1 MLFIVPTPIGNL
13 KDITLRALE
22 ALKEVDAVFC
32 EDTRRTVNLLN
43 HFKIQKKLF
52 RYNEHDERS
61 VAAAMAWLRSGKTAA
76 LVTDGGSPCISDP
89 GRKLVAL
96 ARSTGIKV
104 TALPGPSAVIAAAAG
119 SGLPADSFIFLGFL
133 PRSRGKILKTLKA
146 AFTLNKTVIVFES
159 PHRLKKFLAMVRE
172 EFGPAIT
179 AVIAREIS
187 KIYEEWTGGAI
198 DDTIS
203 RIEAAGDV
211 KGEAVVLLRPPEKA
225 DTEEEEEETGTGS
238 HRRTT
243 DEEEE
248 EAGEQGLS

>member
-22 ALKEVDAVFC
+22 TLKEVDAVFC
-32 EDTRRTVNLLN
+32 EDTRRTSHLLN
-43 HFKIQKKLF
+43 HFGIQKKLF

-61 VAAAMAWLRSGKTAA
+61 VAGAMAWLRGGKSAA

-89 GRKLVAL
+89 GRKLAAL

-133 PRSRGKILKTLKA
+133 PRSRGKIVKALTA
-146 AFTLNKTVIVFES
+146 AFALKKTVILFES
-159 PHRLKKFLAMVRE
+159 PHRLKKFLALARE
-172 EFGPAIT
+172 EFGPGLT

-187 KIYEEWTGGAI
+187 KIYEEWVGGPV
-198 DDTIS
+198 DETIAK
-203 RIEAAGDV
+203 IEAAGDV
-211 KGEAVVLLRPPEKA
+211 KGEVVVLLRPA
-225 DTEEEEEETGTGS
+225 DSEEEE
-238 HRRTT
+238 R
-243 DEEEE
+243 
-248 EAGEQGLS
+248 EAPASGGPEDWLP

>member
-22 ALKEVDAVFC
+22 ALKETDAIFC
-32 EDTRRTVNLLN
+32 EDTRRTSHLLN
-43 HFKIQKKLF
+43 HFGIQKKLF

-61 VAAAMAWLRSGKTAA
+61 VAGAMAWLREGKSAA

-96 ARSTGIKV
+96 ARATGIKV

-119 SGLPADSFIFLGFL
+119 SGLPADSFVFLGFL
-133 PRSRGKILKTLKA
+133 PRARGKILKALTA
-146 AFTLNKTVIVFES
+146 AFTLKKTVILFES
-159 PHRLKKFLAMVRE
+159 PYRLKKFLTMARA
-172 EFGPAIT
+172 EFGPGLTAI
-179 AVIAREIS
+179 VAREIS

-203 RIEAAGDV
+203 KIEAAGEV
-211 KGEAVVLLRPPEKA
+211 KGEVV
-225 DTEEEEEETGTGS
+225 
-238 HRRTT
+238 
-243 DEEEE
+243 
-248 EAGEQGLS
+248 